1 MISVRRKEGA
11 EGFCLMRRIFAIHEY
26 ELRHDTDSQE
36 FESVLKNTLLSK
48 ELDMPGLESRHLLK
62 GYKGERKSKYSVLW
76 IFKSQEALEEL
87 FGIEE
92 KPKRGPVNF
101 VNFEDNILSKFLD
114 RPADKIVFTDYWEL
128 ASRGLPSSSSFS
140 SRQKRNKVVERLRKS
155 AT

>member
-1 MISVRRKEGA
+1 MS
-11 EGFCLMRRIFAIHEY
+11 RIFAIHEY
-26 ELRHDTDSQE
+26 ELRHDIDSQD

-101 VNFEDNILSKFLD
+101 VNFEDNILNKFLD

-128 ASRGLPSSSSFS
+128 ASRVSSSS
-140 SRQKRNKVVERLRKS
+140 
-155 AT
+155 

>member
-1 MISVRRKEGA
+1 MK
-11 EGFCLMRRIFAIHEY
+11 RIFAIHEY

-76 IFKSQEALEEL
+76 IFKSQEALGEL

-92 KPKRGPVNF
+92 KAKRGPVNF
-101 VNFEDNILSKFLD
+101 VIFEDNILSKFLD

-128 ASRGLPSSSSFS
+128 ASRASSSSSFS

>member
-1 MISVRRKEGA
+1 VYGKGA

-36 FESVLKNTLLSK
+36 LESILKNTLLSK

-87 FGIEE
+87 FGTEE

-114 RPADKIVFTDYWEL
+114 RPANKIVFTDYWEI
-128 ASRGLPSSSSFS
+128 ASRG
-140 SRQKRNKVVERLRKS
+140 
-155 AT
+155 

>member
-1 MISVRRKEGA
+1 
-11 EGFCLMRRIFAIHEY
+11 MRRIFAIHEY

-48 ELDMPGLESRHLLK
+48 ELNMPGLESRHLLK
-62 GYKGERKSKYSVLW
+62 GYKGKRKSKYSVLW

-128 ASRGLPSSSSFS
+128 TSTGSSSFS

-155 AT
+155 T

>member
-1 MISVRRKEGA
+1 VQEEEEA

-62 GYKGERKSKYSVLW
+62 GYKGKRKSKYSVLW

-87 FGIEE
+87 FGIEG

-128 ASRGLPSSSSFS
+128 ASRGASSSSSFS
-140 SRQKRNKVVERLRKS
+140 SRHKRNKVIERLRKS
-155 AT
+155 T

>member
-1 MISVRRKEGA
+1 
-11 EGFCLMRRIFAIHEY
+11 MRRIFAIHEY

-48 ELDMPGLESRHLLK
+48 ELNMPGLESRHLLK
-62 GYKGERKSKYSVLW
+62 GYKGKRKSKYSVLW

-114 RPADKIVFTDYWEL
+114 RPADKIMFTDYWEL
-128 ASRGLPSSSSFS
+128 ASRGSSSFS

>member
-1 MISVRRKEGA
+1 MT
-11 EGFCLMRRIFAIHEY
+11 RRIFAIHEY
-26 ELRHDTDSQE
+26 ELRPDTDSQE

-76 IFKSQEALEEL
+76 IFKSQEALEQL

-101 VNFEDNILSKFLD
+101 VNFEDNIVILSFLTNIYEKYIFF
-114 RPADKIVFTDYWEL
+114 DKYL
-128 ASRGLPSSSSFS
+128 
-140 SRQKRNKVVERLRKS
+140 
-155 AT
+155 

>member
-1 MISVRRKEGA
+1 
-11 EGFCLMRRIFAIHEY
+11 MRRIFAIHEY

-36 FESVLKNTLLSK
+36 FESVLKNTFLSK

-62 GYKGERKSKYSVLW
+62 GYKGKRKSKYSVLW

-128 ASRGLPSSSSFS
+128 TSTGSSSFS

-155 AT
+155 T

>member
-1 MISVRRKEGA
+1 MK
-11 EGFCLMRRIFAIHEY
+11 RIFAIHEY

-62 GYKGERKSKYSVLW
+62 GYKGERKSKYLVLW

-92 KPKRGPVNF
+92 KSKRGPVNF

-128 ASRGLPSSSSFS
+128 ASRGLPSSSFS
-140 SRQKRNKVVERLRKS
+140 SRRKRNKVVERLRKS

>member
-1 MISVRRKEGA
+1 
-11 EGFCLMRRIFAIHEY
+11 MRRIFAIHEY
-26 ELRHDTDSQE
+26 ELRHDIDSQE

-128 ASRGLPSSSSFS
+128 ASRGSSSSFS

-155 AT
+155 T

>member
-1 MISVRRKEGA
+1 
-11 EGFCLMRRIFAIHEY
+11 
-26 ELRHDTDSQE
+26 
-36 FESVLKNTLLSK
+36 
-48 ELDMPGLESRHLLK
+48 MPGLESRHLLK

-87 FGIEE
+87 FGMEE

-128 ASRGLPSSSSFS
+128 ASRGLSSSFS
-140 SRQKRNKVVERLRKS
+140 SRQKCNKVVERLRKS
-155 AT
+155 T

>member
-1 MISVRRKEGA
+1 
-11 EGFCLMRRIFAIHEY
+11 MRRIFAIHEY

-128 ASRGLPSSSSFS
+128 ASRGSSSSFS